1 MCVCACVCSAA
12 SPGSTEAT
20 TEFCVIHIEDD
31 PEQVTSEPAE
41 SPVRTLA
48 KPLVTEKTKKVTPST
63 VALPGIPDHPR
74 PPGLEHDDI
83 LTSDPQ
89 ASWCGSSIS
98 SEVSVKS
105 TDALITSAK
114 N

>member
-1 MCVCACVCSAA
+1 MCSAT
-12 SPGSTEAT
+12 SPASTEAT
-20 TEFCVIHIEDD
+20 TEFCVIHIEDN
-31 PEQVTSEPAE
+31 PQQVTSEPAE

-48 KPLVTEKTKKVTPST
+48 KPLVTEKTKKANTST
-63 VALPGIPDHPR
+63 VALPGIPEDH
-74 PPGLEHDDI
+74 ED

>member
-1 MCVCACVCSAA
+1 MCACACSAT

-31 PEQVTSEPAE
+31 PGQVTSEPAE
-41 SPVRTLA
+41 SPVRTLT
-48 KPLVTEKTKKVTPST
+48 KPLVTEKTMKVTPSNT
-63 VALPGIPDHPR
+63 VALPGIPDDHP
-74 PPGLEHDDI
+74 EHDD